1 MTKKRPT
8 ISVTVPDTGHHDINR
23 LAVIV
28 DRLEAM
34 DATER
39 HRTFGYLKSRYA
51 KDWPT
56 DTSY

>member
-1 MTKKRPT
+1 MTKKKPT
-8 ISVTVPDTGHHDINR
+8 VSVTVPDAGHPDINR

-28 DRLEAM
+28 NCLEAM
-34 DATER
+34 DAAER